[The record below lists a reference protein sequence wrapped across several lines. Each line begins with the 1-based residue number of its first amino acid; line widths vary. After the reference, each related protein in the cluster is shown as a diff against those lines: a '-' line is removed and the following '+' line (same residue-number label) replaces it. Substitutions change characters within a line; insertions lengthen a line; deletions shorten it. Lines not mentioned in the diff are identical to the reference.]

1 MVAQT
6 EIKMDLVEIVEIV
19 NEELGFHG
27 INSEVL
33 HQGEEII
40 SVIEAENHTTISVE
54 FDILELKKHA
64 LNLKNYIVNMY
75 QKHVEQFDI
84 DEEFNMLWSKEFGEH
99 NNFTPSQFLNILEQD
114 RNYFIVKLAT
124 LY

>member
-6 EIKMDLVEIVEIV
+6 EFKMDLIEIAEIV
-19 NEELGFHG
+19 NEELGFNG

-40 SVIEAENHTTISVE
+40 SVIEAKNHTTIAVE

-75 QKHVEQFDI
+75 QKYVEQFDV
-84 DEEFNMLWSKEFGEH
+84 DEEFNMLWSKEFAEH

-124 LY
+124 SY